1 MKKISVLLVISAFT
15 ISNLFVASASAA
27 TIISGSTLNGNF
39 ESGFD
44 SDPDTTVDNWTT
56 GLNAVENQFKN
67 TGGPGNVLVGTNGA
81 VTAVLGQQSSANGEN
96 DLGVIQNTG
105 YTVSLGETF
114 DLSFDWANAYQW
126 ATGDTLDWQL
136 FTSDDNTL
144 GGTLT
149 VIASDSIQP
158 DAAIN
163 NWESESYTGIGTV
176 VAANVGQ
183 QLWIE
188 FSATQDADPGNDG
201 YFARLDNVVLTS
213 IPEPSA
219 ALLVGCGFGLL
230 VLLRRRS

>member
-1 MKKISVLLVISAFT
+1 LKA
-15 ISNLFVASASAA
+15 
-27 TIISGSTLNGNF
+27 
-39 ESGFD
+39 GFD
-44 SDPDTTVDNWTT
+44 ADFDDTVDNWTIG
-56 GLNAVENQFKN
+56 GLNVKENQFRN
-67 TGGPGNVLVGTNGA
+67 IGGPSDVLVGTNGA
-81 VTAVLGQQSSANGEN
+81 VTAVLGRQSTANGGL

-144 GGTLT
+144 DGTLT

-163 NWESESYTGIGTV
+163 NWESESFTGIGTV

-188 FSATQDADPGNDG
+188 FSASQGSGSGNNG
-201 YFARLDNVVLTS
+201 YFARLDDVVLTS
-213 IPEPSA
+213 IPEPST
-219 ALLVGCGFGLL
+219 ALLVGFGFGLL